1 MDQRT
6 WAHFKTHFS
15 AAYIAEEQ
23 RKKYT
28 GGTAQPGKPFGGSAT
43 QQPAASAPDNPG
55 GRVVINNAFPAQ
67 MSNTMDGFLDN
78 IAAVVTTDSET
89 MQQMV
94 VAVATLTEINKQQ
107 AATIASQQQTIA
119 ALAKPVK
126 PTTTPGK
133 TWEPHPGY
141 ETGNTAYCW
150 AHGYKL
156 RKGHT
161 GATCKAREFGDNND
175 KRTATRSN
183 TKGGS
188 QANKGFDE

>member
-1 MDQRT
+1 
-6 WAHFKTHFS
+6 
-15 AAYIAEEQ
+15 
-23 RKKYT
+23 
-28 GGTAQPGKPFGGSAT
+28 
-43 QQPAASAPDNPG
+43 
-55 GRVVINNAFPAQ
+55 
-67 MSNTMDGFLDN
+67 MSNTMEGFLDN

-107 AATIASQQQTIA
+107 AATIASQQKTIA
-119 ALAKPVK
+119 TLAKPS
-126 PTTTPGK
+126 TTPGNK

-161 GATCKAREFGDNND
+161 GATCKAREFGDNEA

-188 QANKGFDE
+188 QANKGFDD